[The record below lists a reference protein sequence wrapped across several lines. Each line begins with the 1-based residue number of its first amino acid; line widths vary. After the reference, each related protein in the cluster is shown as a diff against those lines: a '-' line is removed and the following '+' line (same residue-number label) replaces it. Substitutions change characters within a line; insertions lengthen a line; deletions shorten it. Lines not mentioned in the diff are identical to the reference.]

1 METHYF
7 LTLLTLP
14 NEILEIISDDVH
26 DLKDSPRSIVSLSL
40 ACRRLYPFATL
51 AIYKTVRAV
60 WHDDLPAPA
69 ARICY
74 EKNTASLVRHL
85 LVRFSKPEDWYETLN
100 LSRLRASAA
109 TLGIDIPNKHIPY
122 TTRELVCHRMA
133 LATILRA
140 PNLVSLSIQP
150 SVVDWC
156 DHKWALRA
164 DTTGDFFA
172 ASAKVQPSP
181 ALAKLRSLQI
191 DKVGCIDKLRPWS
204 SLAPNISSLTLKWL
218 RATSNAAAE
227 IRFDHVTTL
236 HLDHPFFRG
245 FNIRRFLS
253 GFPQLSDFG
262 FRWERRP
269 YGGRGGA
276 VDVVQALEAFHT
288 QLKRLSLSC
297 FVWPDRLKD
306 LNSSELIL
314 SFEQFEQLETLK
326 FDLTCAV
333 DIQRTNTPYGPTIAN
348 TCLSSVVGM
357 LPRSLLSLEIFD
369 VLGLSRGCNEYESE
383 ALARRLK
390 DRCPGM
396 STLLYT
402 CHPGLVDD
410 VAVVH
415 DALVDQGIEFMLND
429 TDKSF
434 FKEEYHHVADIPI
447 KEMWLELQSEGE
459 NW

>member
-1 METHYF
+1 METYYF

-51 AIYKTVRAV
+51 AIYKT
-60 WHDDLPAPA
+60 
-69 ARICY
+69 
-74 EKNTASLVRHL
+74 
-85 LVRFSKPEDWYETLN
+85 
-100 LSRLRASAA
+100 
-109 TLGIDIPNKHIPY
+109 
-122 TTRELVCHRMA
+122 
-133 LATILRA
+133 
-140 PNLVSLSIQP
+140 
-150 SVVDWC
+150 
-156 DHKWALRA
+156 
-164 DTTGDFFA
+164 
-172 ASAKVQPSP
+172 
-181 ALAKLRSLQI
+181 
-191 DKVGCIDKLRPWS
+191 
-204 SLAPNISSLTLKWL
+204 
-218 RATSNAAAE
+218 
-227 IRFDHVTTL
+227 
-236 HLDHPFFRG
+236 
-245 FNIRRFLS
+245 
-253 GFPQLSDFG
+253 
-262 FRWERRP
+262 
-269 YGGRGGA
+269 
-276 VDVVQALEAFHT
+276 
-288 QLKRLSLSC
+288 
-297 FVWPDRLKD
+297 
-306 LNSSELIL
+306 
-314 SFEQFEQLETLK
+314 FEQLETLK
-326 FDLTCAV
+326 FDLTCVV

-415 DALVDQGIEFMLND
+415 DALVDQGIEVMLND

>member
-1 METHYF
+1 MVAIHGVK
-7 LTLLTLP
+7 
-14 NEILEIISDDVH
+14 DVR
-26 DLKDSPRSIVSLSL
+26 KYSFV
-40 ACRRLYPFATL
+40 
-51 AIYKTVRAV
+51 
-60 WHDDLPAPA
+60 
-69 ARICY
+69 
-74 EKNTASLVRHL
+74 
-85 LVRFSKPEDWYETLN
+85 
-100 LSRLRASAA
+100 AA

-140 PNLVSLSIQP
+140 PNL
-150 SVVDWC
+150 
-156 DHKWALRA
+156 
-164 DTTGDFFA
+164 
-172 ASAKVQPSP
+172 
-181 ALAKLRSLQI
+181 I

-269 YGGRGGA
+269 YGGQSGA
-276 VDVVQALEAFHT
+276 VNVVQALGAFHT

-297 FVWPDRLKD
+297 FVWPDHLKD

-326 FDLTCAV
+326 FDLTCVV

-415 DALVDQGIEFMLND
+415 DALVDQGIEVMLND

-459 NW
+459 NWWEYIVPSSKQSAA